1 MGDIKEY
8 IKGFIDRSGNYVFLS
23 TLFSRGFSFLGSWIA
38 LQLIDHEELGVILF
52 AFSIVQFIIPIGGF
66 GLHQSLIRYGA
77 LLNSNEEKQELF
89 SYVLKKGIIA
99 SILIILLLNV
109 IGYFIPFQ
117 FDKTYG
123 YFSFLTLTI
132 LTIFILEII
141 KIQFRLKHKNKLYAS
156 CEFWYNAILVILIF
170 LLSYYF
176 DGFGYVIAL
185 IISPLITVLFF
196 LKKLNIKLTST
207 NNLKITNFFFWRY
220 GFLGGISNVVTQ
232 LLILIDIILIGHLM
246 DDPIQVTNY
255 RYISIIP
262 FSLLFLPRVFITT
275 DFVTFTEKIA
285 DREYIMKYIKNYVL
299 FFAIISIIILVF
311 SYLFASEIL
320 SIFGKEYMMYTD
332 SFFILIIG
340 IIGIFL
346 LRGVFGN
353 LLASIGRIEI
363 NYYIICMAL
372 LINIL
377 SNQYLI
383 PIYGIKGA
391 AITSAILMW
400 FTGILSWLCFA
411 YLYRKKYR

>member
-141 KIQFRLKHKNKLYAS
+141 KIQFRLQHKNKLYAS

-232 LLILIDIILIGHLM
+232 LLIL
-246 DDPIQVTNY
+246 
-255 RYISIIP
+255 S
-262 FSLLFLPRVFITT
+262 
-275 DFVTFTEKIA
+275 
-285 DREYIMKYIKNYVL
+285 
-299 FFAIISIIILVF
+299 
-311 SYLFASEIL
+311 
-320 SIFGKEYMMYTD
+320 
-332 SFFILIIG
+332 
-340 IIGIFL
+340 
-346 LRGVFGN
+346 
-353 LLASIGRIEI
+353 
-363 NYYIICMAL
+363 
-372 LINIL
+372 
-377 SNQYLI
+377 
-383 PIYGIKGA
+383 
-391 AITSAILMW
+391 
-400 FTGILSWLCFA
+400 
-411 YLYRKKYR
+411 